1 MRIIALFGKLLAS
14 LVAAFGAAAVARKY
28 TEPPPEELTPTSTVA
43 QPASATV
50 TAVEGTEAEGEAAA
64 TFQRRLRLGWSRPK
78 PEKIPEPTYW
88 PATVGLGIAFIMW
101 GIISNI
107 FVFGMGFIL
116 FVTGVAGW
124 IGDLLHEF
132 E

>member
-1 MRIIALFGKLLAS
+1 MRIVALFGKLLAS

-28 TEPPPEELTPTSTVA
+28 TEPPPEELTTPPGAPSTS
-43 QPASATV
+43 SA
-50 TAVEGTEAEGEAAA
+50 AVEGTEVEGDGAA

-116 FVTGVAGW
+116 FVTGIAGW

>member
-1 MRIIALFGKLLAS
+1 MRIVSLLGKLLAS
-14 LVAAFGAAAVARKY
+14 IMAAFGAAAVARKY
-28 TEPPPEELTPTSTVA
+28 TEPPEGLTAAPGTA
-43 QPASATV
+43 QPATPAAMDGGDDT
-50 TAVEGTEAEGEAAA
+50 AA
-64 TFQRRLRLGWSRPK
+64 TQQRRLRLGWSRPK

-88 PATVGLGIAFIMW
+88 PATLALGIAFIMW

-107 FVFGMGFIL
+107 FVFGMGLIL
-116 FVTGVAGW
+116 FVTGMAGW